1 MAVLAIPSR
10 TKKDAFSWMKSNV
23 GRKESVRRRD
33 PWFRASRKC
42 TLRPASTERNRF
54 RSRCTA
60 SPGGEQEESSLSDGN
75 VYQEKKGSSPESLVD
90 AVVSAMRWKAKTTL
104 IREEMEAQ
112 AQEALEELEV
122 RRGELQR
129 AEMLAAEAMQEAEGA
144 VAIEVELVKKISS
157 LQEQINKLS
166 GKKMTKGE
174 KEDGKE
180 EVMQEVQPESAVEEV
195 LQPSNKEEERADED
209 NATLLIAKEQL
220 VGLEKDLMH
229 AQARSSELE
238 GHAEEVA
245 QLSVEAKSRLQQA
258 ENTVSLRM
266 DDVERAISDEMEAT
280 KALEDVESAVSAAQ
294 AAEERLQSLS
304 TEEGTMI
311 DIQSTLAEEEALE
324 AALEAFVEAEVK
336 EERLAER
343 KLDETEAQALRG
355 LDRDSR
361 DLDTD
366 GDMEATDMESVP
378 KEMSQKI
385 EAPQAK
391 RSSKFLSASY
401 FSSSILPDKWLP
413 NVYQALRR
421 KRAKVLGAFVVLTF
435 AVVGSSHFFK
445 KANIAPLP
453 SIATAA
459 EKTGLTA
466 AYKYMRRIP
475 SEVNHM
481 MEEIP
486 SAEHS
491 LEEEGGLLDVLWLLA
506 TSVIVVPLVSQLP
519 GGSPVL
525 GFLLGGAL
533 IGPHSLA
540 IINNVE
546 AVRYLAEFGVVFL
559 LFNIGLELSLERL
572 QSMGK
577 FVFGMGSA
585 QVILSTGL
593 SAAAVMA
600 LTQLSGPGA
609 LIVGG
614 GLAMSST
621 AVALQ
626 VLQDR
631 GESGS
636 RHGRATFSILLFQD
650 LAVVA
655 FLMMVPLLAPSG
667 APGGIGVI
675 LKALG
680 VAAVKAVVCM
690 TAITAG
696 GRLLCR
702 PIYRRIA
709 SMKNAEI
716 FAALTLLAVLGTSVI
731 TQQAGLSM
739 ALGAFLAGLLL
750 AETEFALQVESD
762 IAPYRGLLLGLFF
775 MTVGMEI
782 SPALLVARWKVIL
795 LGLGALLAGKVAI
808 MGAVGPMFGLPVL
821 VAARAGLFIAPG
833 GEFAFVLLGEAVK
846 HNVVPAPL
854 VNELF
859 LVVGLSMA
867 VTPWIA
873 ACGQFLASL
882 NKGDVSNLQPT
893 EGENADL
900 SGHVIIA
907 GFGRV
912 GQMIGQLLSERL
924 IPFVAVDVN
933 ADRVASGR
941 QLDLPVYFG
950 DAGSPAVLHSV
961 GAGRAKCAVITL
973 DTPGANYR
981 VVWAMNKNYPS
992 VKTYVRARDVEHG
1005 LNLEKAG
1012 ATAVVPETLEPSLQL
1027 AAAVLSQMELPD
1039 EEVVTAIDSF
1049 RRAHVRELSELAEGG
1064 GFSLGYGMPRMKTD
1078 TPSVLPDGITSGDQ
1092 PDPGSSGSIQ
1102 VGSAPA

>member
-1 MAVLAIPSR
+1 MVGCRATPDEAGDDVQGES
-10 TKKDAFSWMKSNV
+10 KDA
-23 GRKESVRRRD
+23 E
-33 PWFRASRKC
+33 
-42 TLRPASTERNRF
+42 RP
-54 RSRCTA
+54 
-60 SPGGEQEESSLSDGN
+60 EQEGVGEAT
-75 VYQEKKGSSPESLVD
+75 PEFLVE
-90 AVVSAMRWKAKTTL
+90 AMVAAMRKKAKATL
-104 IREEMEAQ
+104 VREEMEAL
-112 AQEALEELEV
+112 AQEAVEGLDAV
-122 RRGELQR
+122 KGQLQD
-129 AEMLAAEAMQEAEGA
+129 AETQASEAMQEAEVA
-144 VAIEVELVKKISS
+144 VAEEVELVKRISG
-157 LQEQINKLS
+157 LQDQINKLS
-166 GKKMTKGE
+166 GKKSSKAD
-174 KEDGKE
+174 KESDKE
-180 EVMQEVQPESAVEEV
+180 EPPAELPLESAVEEV
-195 LQPSNKEEERADED
+195 LQPANKEEERADED
-209 NATLLIAKEQL
+209 NDALASIKSQL
-220 VGLEKDLMH
+220 AELEKSLED
-229 AQARSSELE
+229 AKAKSEELE
-238 GHAEEVA
+238 KNAEEVA
-245 QLSVEAKSRLQQA
+245 QLSVEAKSRVKDA
-258 ENTVSLRM
+258 ENTVTARM
-266 DDVERAISDEMEAT
+266 SAVETAIKEEMAAT
-280 KALEDVESAVSAAQ
+280 KEVEEVEAAVAAAQ
-294 AAEERLQSLS
+294 AADKKLKSLS
-304 TEEGTMI
+304 TDDNTMI

-324 AALEAFVEAEVK
+324 AALEAFVEAEIK
-336 EERLAER
+336 EERLAEKKQDVVEASTAKAPAKEER
-343 KLDETEAQALRG
+343 EKESGEKEAAETETPG
-355 LDRDSR
+355 K
-361 DLDTD
+361 
-366 GDMEATDMESVP
+366 ESAP
-378 KEMSQKI
+378 KI

-401 FSSSILPDKWLP
+401 FSSGILPDKWLP
-413 NVYQALRR
+413 TVYKALRK
-421 KRAKVLGAFVVLTF
+421 KRAKVAGAFVLLTF
-435 AVVGSSHFFK
+435 AVAGSSFFFK

-453 SIATAA
+453 SIAAAA
-459 EKTGLTA
+459 EKSGLTA

-481 MEEIP
+481 MEDIP

-506 TSVIVVPLVSQLP
+506 TSVVIVPIVSKLP

-585 QVILSTGL
+585 QVVLSTAL

-600 LTQLSGPGA
+600 ISKLSAPGA
-609 LIVGG
+609 IIVGG

-667 APGGIGVI
+667 TQGGIAVI

-680 VAAVKAVVCM
+680 VAAVKAVLCM

-709 SMKNAEI
+709 SLKNAEI

-782 SPALLVARWKVIL
+782 SPALLVARWNVIL
-795 LGLGALLAGKVAI
+795 MGLVALLAGKVAI
-808 MGAVGPMFGLPVL
+808 MAAVGPMFGLPLL
-821 VAARAGLFIAPG
+821 VAVRAGLFVAPG

-846 HNVVPAPL
+846 QNVVPAAL

-873 ACGQFLASL
+873 ASGQWLASL

-912 GQMIGQLLSERL
+912 GQMIAQLLSERL

-933 ADRVASGR
+933 ADRVSSGR

-950 DAGSPAVLHSV
+950 DAGSPAVLHSI

-981 VVWAMNKNYPS
+981 VVWSMNKNYPK

-1027 AAAVLSQMELPD
+1027 AAAVLSQMDLPD

-1064 GFSLGYGMPRMKTD
+1064 GFSLGYGMPSIRAEA
-1078 TPSVLPDGITSGDQ
+1078 PSNPPPAPLDSGAVGDQ
-1092 PDPGSSGSIQ
+1092 SDGGGSGGVQ
-1102 VGSAPA
+1102 VSSAPA

>member
-1 MAVLAIPSR
+1 MLGHHHTWNRIEWFPAKTEWVAARPGMVHRTWRLARCGATPEDGDDRGQDDKQTPEMRGPSQGD
-10 TKKDAFSWMKSNV
+10 DATPEYLV
-23 GRKESVRRRD
+23 ESMV
-33 PWFRASRKC
+33 A
-42 TLRPASTERNRF
+42 
-54 RSRCTA
+54 
-60 SPGGEQEESSLSDGN
+60 
-75 VYQEKKGSSPESLVD
+75 
-90 AVVSAMRWKAKTTL
+90 AMRKKAKATL
-104 IREEMEAQ
+104 VREEMEAL
-112 AQEALEELEV
+112 AQEAVEELDTMKNK
-122 RRGELQR
+122 LQD
-129 AEMLAAEAMQEAEGA
+129 AEAQAADAMQEAEVA
-144 VAIEVELVKKISS
+144 VAEEVELVKKISG
-157 LQEQINKLS
+157 LQDQINKLS
-166 GKKMTKGE
+166 GKKPSKAE
-174 KEDGKE
+174 KEAGKE
-180 EVMQEVQPESAVEEV
+180 EAPAEVPIESAVEEI
-195 LQPSNKEEERADED
+195 LQPTNREEERADED
-209 NATLLIAKEQL
+209 NATLVSLKSQL
-220 VGLEKDLMH
+220 
-229 AQARSSELE
+229 AELE
-238 GHAEEVA
+238 RSLEDVKAKSEDLERHAEEVA
-245 QLSVEAKSRLQQA
+245 QLSVEAKSKVQDA
-258 ENTVSLRM
+258 ENTVTARM
-266 DDVERAISDEMEAT
+266 SAVETAIQEEMVAT
-280 KALEDVESAVSAAQ
+280 KEVDEVEAAVAAAQ
-294 AAEERLQSLS
+294 AAEKKLKVLS
-304 TEEGTMI
+304 TDDSTMI

-324 AALEAFVEAEVK
+324 AALEAFVEAEIK
-336 EERLAER
+336 EERLAE
-343 KLDETEAQALRG
+343 KKEDEAETSQAKAPLKEEKAKESGEKEPAEAEVSG
-355 LDRDSR
+355 
-361 DLDTD
+361 
-366 GDMEATDMESVP
+366 
-378 KEMSQKI
+378 KEGAAKI

-401 FSSSILPDKWLP
+401 FSSGILPDKWLP
-413 NVYQALRR
+413 TVYSALRK
-421 KRAKVLGAFVVLTF
+421 KRAKVIGAFALLTF
-435 AVVGSSHFFK
+435 AVAGSSFFFK
-445 KANIAPLP
+445 KANIAPIP
-453 SIATAA
+453 SIAAAA
-459 EKTGLTA
+459 EKSGLTA

-481 MEEIP
+481 MEDIP

-506 TSVIVVPLVSQLP
+506 TSVVIVPVVSKLP

-577 FVFGMGSA
+577 FVFGLGSA
-585 QVILSTGL
+585 QVVLSTAL

-600 LTQLSGPGA
+600 ISKLSAPGA
-609 LIVGG
+609 IIVGG

-667 APGGIGVI
+667 TQGGILVI

-680 VAAVKAVVCM
+680 VAAVKAVLCM

-709 SMKNAEI
+709 SLKNAEI

-795 LGLGALLAGKVAI
+795 MGLVGLIAGKVAI
-808 MGAVGPMFGLPVL
+808 MAVVGPLFGLPLL
-821 VAARAGLFIAPG
+821 VAVRSGLFVAPG

-846 HNVVPAPL
+846 QSVVPAAL

-873 ACGQFLASL
+873 ASGQWLSSL

-912 GQMIGQLLSERL
+912 GQMIAQLLSERL

-933 ADRVASGR
+933 ADRVSSGR

-950 DAGSPAVLHSV
+950 DAGSPAVLHSI

-981 VVWAMNKNYPS
+981 VVWSMNKNFPK

-1027 AAAVLSQMELPD
+1027 AAAVLSQMDLPD

-1064 GFSLGYGMPRMKTD
+1064 GFSLGYGMPSIKAD
-1078 TPSVLPDGITSGDQ
+1078 APAKLPGAPADGSATGDQ
-1092 PDPGSSGSIQ
+1092 SDGGGSSDVQ
-1102 VGSAPA
+1102 VSSAPA

>member
-1 MAVLAIPSR
+1 
-10 TKKDAFSWMKSNV
+10 
-23 GRKESVRRRD
+23 
-33 PWFRASRKC
+33 
-42 TLRPASTERNRF
+42 
-54 RSRCTA
+54 
-60 SPGGEQEESSLSDGN
+60 
-75 VYQEKKGSSPESLVD
+75 
-90 AVVSAMRWKAKTTL
+90 
-104 IREEMEAQ
+104 
-112 AQEALEELEV
+112 
-122 RRGELQR
+122 
-129 AEMLAAEAMQEAEGA
+129 
-144 VAIEVELVKKISS
+144 
-157 LQEQINKLS
+157 
-166 GKKMTKGE
+166 
-174 KEDGKE
+174 
-180 EVMQEVQPESAVEEV
+180 
-195 LQPSNKEEERADED
+195 
-209 NATLLIAKEQL
+209 
-220 VGLEKDLMH
+220 
-229 AQARSSELE
+229 
-238 GHAEEVA
+238 
-245 QLSVEAKSRLQQA
+245 
-258 ENTVSLRM
+258 
-266 DDVERAISDEMEAT
+266 
-280 KALEDVESAVSAAQ
+280 
-294 AAEERLQSLS
+294 
-304 TEEGTMI
+304 
-311 DIQSTLAEEEALE
+311 
-324 AALEAFVEAEVK
+324 
-336 EERLAER
+336 
-343 KLDETEAQALRG
+343 
-355 LDRDSR
+355 
-361 DLDTD
+361 
-366 GDMEATDMESVP
+366 
-378 KEMSQKI
+378 
-385 EAPQAK
+385 
-391 RSSKFLSASY
+391 
-401 FSSSILPDKWLP
+401 
-413 NVYQALRR
+413 
-421 KRAKVLGAFVVLTF
+421 
-435 AVVGSSHFFK
+435 
-445 KANIAPLP
+445 
-453 SIATAA
+453 
-459 EKTGLTA
+459 
-466 AYKYMRRIP
+466 
-475 SEVNHM
+475 M
-481 MEEIP
+481 MEDIP

-506 TSVIVVPLVSQLP
+506 TSVVIVPIVSKLP

-585 QVILSTGL
+585 QVVLSTAL

-600 LTQLSGPGA
+600 ISKLSAPGA
-609 LIVGG
+609 IIVGG

-667 APGGIGVI
+667 TQGGISVI

-680 VAAVKAVVCM
+680 VAAVKAVLCM

-709 SMKNAEI
+709 SLKNAEI

-782 SPALLVARWKVIL
+782 SPALLVARWKVIFM
-795 LGLGALLAGKVAI
+795 GLVGLIAGKVAI
-808 MGAVGPMFGLPVL
+808 MAVVGPLFGLPLL
-821 VAARAGLFIAPG
+821 VAVRSGLFVAPG

-846 HNVVPAPL
+846 QSVVPAAL

-873 ACGQFLASL
+873 ASGQWLSSL

-912 GQMIGQLLSERL
+912 GQMIAQLLSERL

-933 ADRVASGR
+933 ADRVSSGR

-950 DAGSPAVLHSV
+950 DAGSPAVLHSI

-981 VVWAMNKNYPS
+981 VVWSMNKNFPK

-1027 AAAVLSQMELPD
+1027 AAAVLSQMDLPD

-1064 GFSLGYGMPRMKTD
+1064 GFSLGYGMPSIKAD
-1078 TPSVLPDGITSGDQ
+1078 APAKLPGGPADGSATGDQ
-1092 PDPGSSGSIQ
+1092 SDGGGSSDVQ
-1102 VGSAPA
+1102 VSSAPA